1 MIWTASG
8 MLYDPIFAQQ
18 VNITRSYIVDF
29 EDSGYYNVGDPEVNF
44 DEDYYSFWGLTESGR
59 M

>member
-1 MIWTASG
+1 